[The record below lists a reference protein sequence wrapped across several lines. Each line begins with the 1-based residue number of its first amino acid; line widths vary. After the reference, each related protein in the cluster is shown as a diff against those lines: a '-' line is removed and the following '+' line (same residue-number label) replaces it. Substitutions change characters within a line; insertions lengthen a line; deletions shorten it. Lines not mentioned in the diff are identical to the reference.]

1 MDTIKH
7 TLKQTLKQS
16 RLKLTLAALTI
27 VAGSTMLAS
36 SAHADRPFIL
46 PGMTLNSGNAPLIT
60 FDAAVGENVF
70 YFDHNT
76 LSIDNLVITA
86 ADGSIVK
93 PEGVALGKLRNSF
106 DLRATLQGTYKVS
119 IVNDFI
125 IANYKENGAPKRWRG
140 TVEAFAKEVP
150 ANAEELQVLQ
160 AQSRIETFVT
170 NGKPTQTA
178 LQATGKGLEL
188 GAVSHPNDIV
198 DGEPATFKMLLDGK
212 PAAGIKVTVIPGGA
226 RYRQN
231 LGEKNYTTDAEG
243 KFTVQWQGA
252 GMYWMQARANDNKA
266 AISAAKERRAS
277 YVATLEVMPQ

>member
-1 MDTIKH
+1 MK
-7 TLKQTLKQS
+7 
-16 RLKLTLAALTI
+16 RLALTTAI
-27 VAGSTMLAS
+27 AS
-36 SAHADRPFIL
+36 ALTFTSLMPMTAMADRPFIL

-86 ADGSIVK
+86 ADGSVVK

-140 TVEAFAKEVP
+140 SAEAFAKEVP
-150 ANAEELQVLQ
+150 ANAEELQVIHSQ
-160 AQSRIETFVT
+160 GRIETFVT
-170 NGKPTQTA
+170 NGKPNDTA
-178 LQATGKGLEL
+178 LKPSNKGLEL
-188 GAVSHPNDIV
+188 AAISHPNDIV
-198 DGEPATFKMLLDGK
+198 DGEPASFRMLLDGK
-212 PAAGIKVTVIPGGA
+212 PAAGVKVTVIAGGA

-231 LGEKNYTTDAEG
+231 LGEKTYTTDADG

-252 GMYWMQARANDNKA
+252 GMYWLQARTSDNKPA
-266 AISAAKERRAS
+266 VSTAKERRAS
-277 YVATLEVMPQ
+277 YIATLEVMPQ

>member
-1 MDTIKH
+1 MK
-7 TLKQTLKQS
+7 
-16 RLKLTLAALTI
+16 RLALTLAIAGTLT
-27 VAGSTMLAS
+27 LAS
-36 SAHADRPFIL
+36 FTPMTALADRPFIL

-93 PEGVALGKLRNSF
+93 PESVSPGKLRNSF

-140 TVEAFAKEVP
+140 NAEAFAKEVP
-150 ANAEELQVLQ
+150 ANAEELQVV
-160 AQSRIETFVT
+160 QSQGRIETFVT
-170 NGKPTQTA
+170 NGKPNATA
-178 LQATGKGLEL
+178 LTPSGKGLEL
-188 GAVSHPNDIV
+188 AAISHPNDIV
-198 DGEPATFKMLLDGK
+198 DGEPASFRLLVDGK
-212 PAAGIKVTVIPGGA
+212 PAAGIKVTVIAGGA

-231 LGEKNYTTDAEG
+231 LGEKTYTSDTDG
-243 KFTVQWQGA
+243 KITINWQGA
-252 GMYWMQARANDNKA
+252 GMYWLQARSSDNKVA
-266 AISAAKERRAS
+266 VPAAKERRLS
-277 YVATLEVMPQ
+277 YIATLEVMPQ